1 MAVKRLNGKQFVW
14 PKAQGVPVTLTKVQF
29 EALFAGLDWRQLP
42 AAATRKPVFV

>member
-42 AAATRKPVFV
+42 ATATRKPVFV